1 MQGGVAVPYRK
12 LTSRDRS
19 FIKGQTDRL
28 LNQMNSNAEYLA
40 TVQTYEA
47 AKARMNQAYLAM
59 ELEVDPEKKVRLAKL
74 VETYTAQAQAILD
87 EWEEKNRHAEKATR
101 NVKLILWLTVL
112 FTLSFVFPVNI
123 ILVILFAVWF
133 YRNYLRSNSVDRVT
147 KTATN
152 QSLTEEERFEDWLT
166 EKIVTL
172 NKDKREWTEAM
183 LTKYDNLDDIAAGIG
198 EMDEIDKVA
207 GEKLLRRYQD
217 ILVDIEKLP
226 DSDQKT
232 YYLDF
237 HQEIIADLEDIF
249 QQLHFG

>member
-1 MQGGVAVPYRK
+1 MPYRK

-59 ELEVDPEKKVRLAKL
+59 ELEDDPEKKVRLAKL
-74 VETYTAQAQAILD
+74 VENYTAQAQTILD
-87 EWEEKNRHAEKATR
+87 EWEEKNRRAEKAAR

-112 FTLSFVFPVNI
+112 FTLSFVFPINI

-133 YRNYLRSNSVDRVT
+133 YRNYLRSNSVTQVP

-152 QSLTEEERFEDWLT
+152 QSLTEEERFENWLT

-172 NKDKREWTEAM
+172 NKDKREWTEGIIA
-183 LTKYDNLDDIAAGIG
+183 KYDSLDDIAAGIG

-207 GEKLLRRYQD
+207 GKNLLRRYQD
-217 ILVDIEKLP
+217 ILADIEKLP

-249 QQLHFG
+249 QQLHFE

>member
-1 MQGGVAVPYRK
+1 MG
-12 LTSRDRS
+12 
-19 FIKGQTDRL
+19 
-28 LNQMNSNAEYLA
+28 

-47 AKARMNQAYLAM
+47 AKARANQAYLAV
-59 ELEVDPEKKVRLAKL
+59 ELEDDPEKKVRLAKL

-87 EWEEKNRHAEKATR
+87 EWEEKNKRAEKATR
-101 NVKLILWLTVL
+101 NVKLILWLIVL

-133 YRNYLRSNSVDRVT
+133 YRNYLRSSRTDQVI
-147 KTATN
+147 KAATS
-152 QSLTEEERFEDWLT
+152 QSLTEVERFEDWLT

-183 LTKYDNLDDIAAGIG
+183 LTKYDSLDDIAAGIG

-207 GEKLLRRYQD
+207 GKNLLRRYQD
-217 ILVDIEKLP
+217 ILADIEKLP

-237 HQEIIADLEDIF
+237 HQEIIADLEDLF
-249 QQLHFG
+249 EQLHFG

>member
-1 MQGGVAVPYRK
+1 MPYRK
-12 LTSRDRS
+12 LTSRDRT

-47 AKARMNQAYLAM
+47 AKARANQAYLAM
-59 ELEVDPEKKVRLAKL
+59 ELEDDPEKKVRLVKL

-87 EWEEKNRHAEKATR
+87 EWEEKNKRAEKATR

-133 YRNYLRSNSVDRVT
+133 YRNYLRFSKSDRVP

-152 QSLTEEERFEDWLT
+152 QSLTEEESYEEWLT
-166 EKIVTL
+166 EKIVNL
-172 NKDKREWTEAM
+172 NKDKRKWTEAM
-183 LTKYDNLDDIAAGIG
+183 LTKYDSLDDIAAGIG
-198 EMDEIDKVA
+198 EMDEIDKVS
-207 GEKLLRRYQD
+207 GKKILHRYQA
-217 ILVDIEKLP
+217 ILADIEKLP
-226 DSDQKT
+226 DSEQKN

-237 HQEIIADLEDIF
+237 HQEIISDLEDIF
-249 QQLHFG
+249 PQLHIE

>member
-1 MQGGVAVPYRK
+1 MPYRK
-12 LTSRDRS
+12 LTSSDRT
-19 FIKGQTDRL
+19 FIKGHTDRL
-28 LNQMNSNAEYLA
+28 LNQMNSNAAYLG

-47 AKARMNQAYLAM
+47 AKARANQAYLAM
-59 ELEVDPEKKVRLAKL
+59 ELEDDPEKKVRLAKL
-74 VETYTAQAQAILD
+74 VETYTAQAQSILD
-87 EWEEKNRHAEKATR
+87 DWEEKNRRAEKNAR

-112 FTLSFVFPVNI
+112 FALSFVFPVNI

-133 YRNYLRSNSVDRVT
+133 YRNYLRSNSVDRET

-152 QSLTEEERFEDWLT
+152 SQSLTEEESYEDWLT

-172 NKDKREWTEAM
+172 NKDKREWTEDILA
-183 LTKYDNLDDIAAGIG
+183 KYDSLDDIAAGIG

-207 GEKLLRRYQD
+207 GKNLLRRYQD
-217 ILVDIEKLP
+217 ILADIEKLP

-237 HQEIIADLEDIF
+237 HREMIADLENVF
-249 QQLHFG
+249 EQLHIV

>member
-1 MQGGVAVPYRK
+1 MPYRK

-28 LNQMNSNAEYLA
+28 LNQMNSNAAYLG
-40 TVQTYEA
+40 TVETYEA
-47 AKARMNQAYLAM
+47 AKARANQVYLAM
-59 ELEVDPEKKVRLAKL
+59 ELEDDPEKKMRLAKL
-74 VETYTAQAQAILD
+74 VENYTAQAQAILD
-87 EWEEKNRHAEKATR
+87 EWEEENKQAEKAAR
-101 NVKLILWLTVL
+101 DFKFILWLTVL

-133 YRNYLRSNSVDRVT
+133 YRNYLRSSKSDRVT
-147 KTATN
+147 KTAAN
-152 QSLTEEERFEDWLT
+152 SQSLTEEERYEEWLT

-172 NKDKREWTEAM
+172 NKDKREWTEGIIA
-183 LTKYDNLDDIAAGIG
+183 KYDSLDDIAAGIG

-207 GEKLLRRYQD
+207 GKNLLRRYQA
-217 ILVDIEKLP
+217 ILADIEKLP

-237 HQEIIADLEDIF
+237 HREMIADLENVF
-249 QQLHFG
+249 EQLHIV

>member
-1 MQGGVAVPYRK
+1 
-12 LTSRDRS
+12 
-19 FIKGQTDRL
+19 
-28 LNQMNSNAEYLA
+28 MNSSAEYFG

-47 AKARMNQAYLAM
+47 AKARANQAYLAM
-59 ELEVDPEKKVRLAKL
+59 ELEDDPEKKVRLAKL

-87 EWEEKNRHAEKATR
+87 EWEEENKQAEKAAR
-101 NVKLILWLTVL
+101 DFKLILWLTVL

-123 ILVILFAVWF
+123 ILAILFAVWF
-133 YRNYLRSNSVDRVT
+133 YRNYLRSSKSDRVT
-147 KTATN
+147 KTAAN
-152 QSLTEEERFEDWLT
+152 SQSLTEEESYEDWLT

-172 NKDKREWTEAM
+172 NKDKREWIEAM

-207 GEKLLRRYQD
+207 GAKLLRRYKD

-226 DSDQKT
+226 DSERKT

-237 HQEIIADLEDIF
+237 HREMIADLENVF
-249 QQLHFG
+249 EQLHIV

>member
-1 MQGGVAVPYRK
+1 MPYRK
-12 LTSRDRS
+12 LTSRDRT

-40 TVQTYEA
+40 TVQTYET
-47 AKARMNQAYLAM
+47 AKARANQAYLAM
-59 ELEVDPEKKVRLAKL
+59 ELENDPEKKLRLAKL

-87 EWEEKNRHAEKATR
+87 EWEEKNKRAEKNAR
-101 NVKLILWLTVL
+101 DVKLTLWLTVL

-133 YRNYLRSNSVDRVT
+133 YRNYLRSSRIAQVP
-147 KTATN
+147 KSTAS
-152 QSLTEEERFEDWLT
+152 QSLVTEEESYEAWLT

-172 NKDKREWTEAM
+172 NKDKRQWTEAM
-183 LTKYDNLDDIAAGIG
+183 LTKYDSLDDIAAGIG

-207 GEKLLRRYQD
+207 GKNLLRRYQD
-217 ILVDIEKLP
+217 ILADIEKLP

-232 YYLDF
+232 YYLDV
-237 HQEIIADLEDIF
+237 HQEIIADLENVF
-249 QQLHFG
+249 EQLHIV

>member
-1 MQGGVAVPYRK
+1 MPYRK

-28 LNQMNSNAEYLA
+28 LNQMNSSTEYLG

-59 ELEVDPEKKVRLAKL
+59 ELEDDPEKKVRLAKL
-74 VETYTAQAQAILD
+74 VETYAAQAQAILD
-87 EWEEKNRHAEKATR
+87 EWEEENKQAEKATR

-123 ILVILFAVWF
+123 ILAILFAVWS
-133 YRNYLRSNSVDRVT
+133 YRNYLRSSRIAQVP
-147 KTATN
+147 KSTAS
-152 QSLTEEERFEDWLT
+152 QSLVTEEESYEDWLT

-172 NKDKREWTEAM
+172 NKDKREWIEAM
-183 LTKYDNLDDIAAGIG
+183 LTKYDNAGIG

-207 GEKLLRRYQD
+207 GKNLLRRYQD
-217 ILVDIEKLP
+217 ILADIEKLP

-237 HQEIIADLEDIF
+237 HREMIADLENVF
-249 QQLHFG
+249 EQLHIV

>member
-1 MQGGVAVPYRK
+1 MPYRK

-28 LNQMNSNAEYLA
+28 LNQMNSNAAYLA

-47 AKARMNQAYLAM
+47 AKARANQAYLAM
-59 ELEVDPEKKVRLAKL
+59 ELEDDPEKKVRLAKL
-74 VETYTAQAQAILD
+74 VETYTAQAQSILD
-87 EWEEKNRHAEKATR
+87 DWEEKRAEKNAR

-112 FTLSFVFPVNI
+112 FALSFVFPVNI
-123 ILVILFAVWF
+123 ILAILFAVWF
-133 YRNYLRSNSVDRVT
+133 YRNYLRSSRIAQVP
-147 KTATN
+147 KSTAS
-152 QSLTEEERFEDWLT
+152 QSLVTEEESYEDWLT

-172 NKDKREWTEAM
+172 NKDKREWTEDVLA
-183 LTKYDNLDDIAAGIG
+183 KYDSLAEIAAGIG
-198 EMDEIDKVA
+198 NIDEIDKEA
-207 GEKLLRRYQD
+207 GKKILHRYQA

-237 HQEIIADLEDIF
+237 HREMIADLENVF
-249 QQLHFG
+249 EQLHIV

>member
-1 MQGGVAVPYRK
+1 MPYRK

-28 LNQMNSNAEYLA
+28 LNQMNSSAEYLG
-40 TVQTYEA
+40 TVETYEA
-47 AKARMNQAYLAM
+47 AKARANQAYLAM
-59 ELEVDPEKKVRLAKL
+59 ELEDDPEKKLRLAKL
-74 VETYTAQAQAILD
+74 VETYTAQAQAIMD
-87 EWEEKNRHAEKATR
+87 DWEEKKRPAEKTTR

-133 YRNYLRSNSVDRVT
+133 YRNYLRSSRTDQVIKAAN
-147 KTATN
+147 N
-152 QSLTEEERFEDWLT
+152 QSLTE
-166 EKIVTL
+166 KIVNL
-172 NKDKREWTEAM
+172 NKDKREWTETM

-198 EMDEIDKVA
+198 EMDEIDKLA
-207 GEKLLRRYQD
+207 GKNLLRRYQD
-217 ILVDIEKLP
+217 ILADIEKLP

-237 HQEIIADLEDIF
+237 HQEIIVDLEDLF
-249 QQLHFG
+249 EQLHFG

>member
-1 MQGGVAVPYRK
+1 MPYRK
-12 LTSRDRS
+12 LTSSDRT
-19 FIKGQTDRL
+19 FIKGQTDCL
-28 LNQMNSNAEYLA
+28 LNQMNSNAAYLA

-47 AKARMNQAYLAM
+47 AKARANQAYLAM
-59 ELEVDPEKKVRLAKL
+59 ELEDDPEKKVRLAKL

-87 EWEEKNRHAEKATR
+87 EWEEENKQAEKAAR
-101 NVKLILWLTVL
+101 DFKLILWLTVL

-133 YRNYLRSNSVDRVT
+133 YRNYLRSSKSDRVT

-152 QSLTEEERFEDWLT
+152 QSLTEVERFEEWLT

-183 LTKYDNLDDIAAGIG
+183 LTKYDNLDDIAVGIG

-207 GEKLLRRYQD
+207 GKNLLHRYQD
-217 ILVDIEKLP
+217 ILADIEKLP

-232 YYLDF
+232 YYLDI
-237 HQEIIADLEDIF
+237 HREIIADLEDIF

>member
-1 MQGGVAVPYRK
+1 MPYRK

-28 LNQMNSNAEYLA
+28 LNQMNSSTEYLG

-59 ELEVDPEKKVRLAKL
+59 ELEDDPEKKVRLAKL
-74 VETYTAQAQAILD
+74 VETYAAQAQAILD
-87 EWEEKNRHAEKATR
+87 EWEEENKQAEKAAR
-101 NVKLILWLTVL
+101 DFKLILWLTVL
-112 FTLSFVFPVNI
+112 FILSFVFPVNI

-133 YRNYLRSNSVDRVT
+133 YRNYLRSSKSDRVT

-152 QSLTEEERFEDWLT
+152 QSLTEVERFEEWLT

-172 NKDKREWTEAM
+172 NKDKREWIEAM

-207 GEKLLRRYQD
+207 GKNLLRRYQD
-217 ILVDIEKLP
+217 ILADIEKLP

-237 HQEIIADLEDIF
+237 HREMIADLENVF
-249 QQLHFG
+249 EQLHIV

>member
-1 MQGGVAVPYRK
+1 MPYRK
-12 LTSRDRS
+12 LTSRDRT

-28 LNQMNSNAEYLA
+28 LNQMNSNAAYLA

-47 AKARMNQAYLAM
+47 AKARANQAYLAM
-59 ELEVDPEKKVRLAKL
+59 ELEDDPEKKVRLAKL

-87 EWEEKNRHAEKATR
+87 EWEEKNRRAEQAAR

-133 YRNYLRSNSVDRVT
+133 YRNYLRSSKSDRVP
-147 KTATN
+147 KATAS
-152 QSLTEEERFEDWLT
+152 QSLTEEESYEEWLT

-183 LTKYDNLDDIAAGIG
+183 LTKYDSLDDIAAGIG

-207 GEKLLRRYQD
+207 GKNLLRRYQA
-217 ILVDIEKLP
+217 ILADIEKLP

-232 YYLDF
+232 YYKDF
-237 HQEIIADLEDIF
+237 HQEIIADLEDLF
-249 QQLHFG
+249 EQLHFG

>member
-1 MQGGVAVPYRK
+1 MPYRK

-59 ELEVDPEKKVRLAKL
+59 ELEDDPEKKVRLAKL
-74 VETYTAQAQAILD
+74 VETYAAQAQAILD
-87 EWEEKNRHAEKATR
+87 EWEEENKQAEKATR

-133 YRNYLRSNSVDRVT
+133 YRNYLRSSKSDRVT
-147 KTATN
+147 KTAAN
-152 QSLTEEERFEDWLT
+152 SQSLTEEESYEEWLT

-172 NKDKREWTEAM
+172 NKDKREWTEGIIA
-183 LTKYDNLDDIAAGIG
+183 KYDSLDDIAAGIG
-198 EMDEIDKVA
+198 NIDEIDKEA
-207 GEKLLRRYQD
+207 GKKILHRYQA
-217 ILVDIEKLP
+217 ILADIEKLP

-237 HQEIIADLEDIF
+237 HREMIADLENVF
-249 QQLHFG
+249 EQLHIV

>member
-1 MQGGVAVPYRK
+1 MPYRK
-12 LTSRDRS
+12 LTSSDRT

-28 LNQMNSNAEYLA
+28 LNQMNSNAAYLG

-59 ELEVDPEKKVRLAKL
+59 ELEDDPEKKVRLAKL
-74 VETYTAQAQAILD
+74 VETYAAQAQAILD
-87 EWEEKNRHAEKATR
+87 EWEEENKQAEKAAR
-101 NVKLILWLTVL
+101 DFKLILWLTVL

-133 YRNYLRSNSVDRVT
+133 YRNYLRSSRTDQVIKAAN
-147 KTATN
+147 N

-198 EMDEIDKVA
+198 KIDEIDKEA
-207 GEKLLRRYQD
+207 GKKILHRYQA

-237 HQEIIADLEDIF
+237 HREMIADLENVF
-249 QQLHFG
+249 AQLHIV

>member
-1 MQGGVAVPYRK
+1 MLYRK
-12 LTSRDRS
+12 LTSRDWS

-28 LNQMNSNAEYLA
+28 LNEMNSNVAYLG

-47 AKARMNQAYLAM
+47 AKARANQAFLAM
-59 ELEVDPEKKVRLAKL
+59 ELEDDPEKKLRLAKL

-87 EWEEKNRHAEKATR
+87 EWEEKNKRAEKATR
-101 NVKLILWLTVL
+101 NVKLILWLTIL

-123 ILVILFAVWF
+123 ILAILFAVWF
-133 YRNYLRSNSVDRVT
+133 YRNYLRSSRADQVI
-147 KTATN
+147 KAATS
-152 QSLTEEERFEDWLT
+152 QSLTEVERFEKWLT
-166 EKIVTL
+166 EKIVIL

-183 LTKYDNLDDIAAGIG
+183 LTKYDNLDDIAAGID

-207 GEKLLRRYQD
+207 GKNLLRRYQD
-217 ILVDIEKLP
+217 ILADIEKLP

-237 HQEIIADLEDIF
+237 HQEIIADLEDLF
-249 QQLHFG
+249 EQLHFE